1 MPRTRLLHLLTVL
14 TMSAIGA
21 AGAVAVALILDPPGG
36 PAVAAARSALV
47 EHWPTVLL
55 GGGMGALTALAALA
69 WQDRQAGRRRS
80 VP

>member
-1 MPRTRLLHLLTVL
+1 
-14 TMSAIGA
+14 
-21 AGAVAVALILDPPGG
+21 
-36 PAVAAARSALV
+36 V